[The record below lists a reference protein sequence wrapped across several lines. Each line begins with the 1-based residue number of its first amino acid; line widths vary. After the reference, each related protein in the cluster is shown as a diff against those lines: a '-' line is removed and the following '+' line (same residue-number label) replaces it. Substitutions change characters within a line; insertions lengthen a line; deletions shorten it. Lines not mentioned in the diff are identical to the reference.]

1 MALTTFKLKQV
12 GAQKG
17 YDLLKK
23 KSDALTARLRA
34 ILKEIKKAKQEV
46 AKEMQGATF
55 SISEAAWAAG
65 DFRKRVIEA
74 PQRTHS
80 LVRVVVKKDNV
91 AGVKLPVFSIHK
103 IAGDDTQLDSL
114 GLGGGGR
121 QIASARDRFTH
132 LLEGLIKLGSLQT
145 SFITLDE
152 AIKVTNRRVNALDNV
167 VIPSIVNTVSYITS
181 ELDEIE
187 KEEFFRLKKVLAA
200 SKIRRAEE
208 DALLIEQGF
217 GQAPTTATATAAPPA
232 PVKEFKSP
240 SIPVSAPAPAKA
252 NVPAPAPVK
261 AAESAPVP
269 TPVKAAAPVHAPAAV
284 ASSTV
289 SIESQKTPSVVIA
302 APILPPVPAQAAP
315 ASLASSFD
323 DLLGD
328 LPVQS
333 SSSSHTNSS
342 TSSIPS
348 FSSSSSSHSSSSTST
363 NHNSTTTP
371 ATTAAAVT
379 ALDPFSL
386 ADDDPFGSFGL
397 SSSSTSSTK
406 QGSSGGG
413 GGGSDL
419 DILF

>member
-34 ILKEIKKAKQEV
+34 ILKEIKKAKQDV

-80 LVRVVVKKDNV
+80 LVRVIVKKDNV

-217 GQAPTTATATAAPPA
+217 GQAPSSTTAAAAPPVPAKVEIKAAA
-232 PVKEFKSP
+232 PAPAPTPASAKVAAPAPAPTPAPAKVAAP
-240 SIPVSAPAPAKA
+240 APAPAKVVSHEA
-252 NVPAPAPVK
+252 
-261 AAESAPVP
+261 S
-269 TPVKAAAPVHAPAAV
+269 T
-284 ASSTV
+284 SST
-289 SIESQKTPSVVIA
+289 TSVVS
-302 APILPPVPAQAAP
+302 PPTLPVMPTSTTTTPAP

-328 LPVQS
+328 LPTPSV
-333 SSSSHTNSS
+333 SSSHTHSSPSTSIASSSNSVPS
-342 TSSIPS
+342 TSSS
-348 FSSSSSSHSSSSTST
+348 NNSSV
-363 NHNSTTTP
+363 NP
-371 ATTAAAVT
+371 ATATNT
-379 ALDPFSL
+379 SSDPFSL

-397 SSSSTSSTK
+397 SSTTAPTSTK
-406 QGSSGGG
+406 SGGN
-413 GGGSDL
+413 SDL

>member
-217 GQAPTTATATAAPPA
+217 GQAPTTATAAPPA

-240 SIPVSAPAPAKA
+240 SIPASAPAPAKA

-261 AAESAPVP
+261 AAEPAPVP

-333 SSSSHTNSS
+333 SSSSHTNTS

-363 NHNSTTTP
+363 NHNSTTTS
-371 ATTAAAVT
+371 ATTAAAV
-379 ALDPFSL
+379 AASDPFSL

-397 SSSSTSSTK
+397 SSSSTTSTK

-413 GGGSDL
+413 GSDL

>member
-217 GQAPTTATATAAPPA
+217 GQAPTTATAAPPA
-232 PVKEFKSP
+232 PVKEFKSL
-240 SIPVSAPAPAKA
+240 SIPASAPAPAKA

-261 AAESAPVP
+261 TAEPAPVP

-289 SIESQKTPSVVIA
+289 SLESQKTPSVAIA

-333 SSSSHTNSS
+333 SSSSHTNTS

-371 ATTAAAVT
+371 ATTAAAV
-379 ALDPFSL
+379 AASDPFSL

-397 SSSSTSSTK
+397 SSSSTTSTK

-413 GGGSDL
+413 GSDL

>member
-34 ILKEIKKAKQEV
+34 ILKEIKKAKQDV

-80 LVRVVVKKDNV
+80 LVRVIVKKDNV

-217 GQAPTTATATAAPPA
+217 GQAPSSTTAAAAPPVPAKVEIKA
-232 PVKEFKSP
+232 PSN
-240 SIPVSAPAPAKA
+240 PVVAPAPAPAKVA
-252 NVPAPAPVK
+252 APAPAPTPASAKV
-261 AAESAPVP
+261 AAPAPAP
-269 TPVKAAAPVHAPAAV
+269 TPAPAKVAAPAPAPAKV
-284 ASSTV
+284 ASHEAST
-289 SIESQKTPSVVIA
+289 SSTTSVVS
-302 APILPPVPAQAAP
+302 PPTLPVMPTSTTTTPAP

-328 LPVQS
+328 LPTPSV
-333 SSSSHTNSS
+333 SSSHTHSSPSTSIASSSNSLPS
-342 TSSIPS
+342 TSSS
-348 FSSSSSSHSSSSTST
+348 NNSSV
-363 NHNSTTTP
+363 NP
-371 ATTAAAVT
+371 ATATNT
-379 ALDPFSL
+379 SSDPFSL

-397 SSSSTSSTK
+397 SSTTAPTSTK
-406 QGSSGGG
+406 SGGN
-413 GGGSDL
+413 SDL

>member
-1 MALTTFKLKQV
+1 
-12 GAQKG
+12 
-17 YDLLKK
+17 
-23 KSDALTARLRA
+23 
-34 ILKEIKKAKQEV
+34 
-46 AKEMQGATF
+46 
-55 SISEAAWAAG
+55 
-65 DFRKRVIEA
+65 VIEA

-217 GQAPTTATATAAPPA
+217 GQAPTTATTTTATAAPPA
-232 PVKEFKSP
+232 PVKEFKTP

-252 NVPAPAPVK
+252 NAPAPAPVK
-261 AAESAPVP
+261 AAEPAPVP
-269 TPVKAAAPVHAPAAV
+269 TPVKTAAPVAAPAVV

-289 SIESQKTPSVVIA
+289 PHESQKTPSVVIA
-302 APILPPVPAQAAP
+302 APILPLVPAHAAP

-333 SSSSHTNSS
+333 SSSSHTNTS
-342 TSSIPS
+342 TSSMPS
-348 FSSSSSSHSSSSTST
+348 FSSSSSSSSHSSSTST

-371 ATTAAAVT
+371 ATTATAA
-379 ALDPFSL
+379 ASDPFSL

-397 SSSSTSSTK
+397 SSSSTTSTK

-413 GGGSDL
+413 GGGSSDL